1 MAGKNKPMLHVQP
14 KFHAH
19 LVHPTMVHPL
29 VIPPPSV
36 MMLTHSPG
44 VIHSAIKESP
54 KTLVDAIRREA
65 RAHDAKG
72 VCLDDPLGPGQLS
85 ALGAELAVISHD
97 LVLAVTVRQTKVDDD
112 QLLAVP
118 PIKSGIK
125 CVKWVDIQGELG
137 PLSNRLKAFSKAGIW
152 NHVVLA
158 DSDGHDFVE
167 AVARFVVANPN
178 IAHSWQLPVSPDSTR
193 GDILK
198 AMDAFHLTYSNYA
211 PLPGR
216 PFWQTLLDDKDM
228 LLYLDQ
234 YGISRLSQWRI
245 SMDTQTLNNQTQ
257 DIQTQNIQT
266 QNIQTQNIQT
276 LDNQTL
282 TRIGENLNYHFTQP
296 QALSSDRLDEI
307 CQLVA
312 AGGSVD
318 TRWVKFNLKR
328 AFLIAYVTEMD
339 RVVADSSLKHPR
351 PEYIATLNEKAGINL
366 SDYLERGYTSV
377 RPEYRGM
384 GIGTRLLEGLTSRA
398 QGRKIFSLI
407 AEDNVATQKIALRNR
422 TRKITTFFSHRAGKE
437 MGVWMPEAMLK

>member
-1 MAGKNKPMLHVQP
+1 MAENKNPM
-14 KFHAH
+14 FHAH
-19 LVHPTMVHPL
+19 LVHPILVHPSVL
-29 VIPPPSV
+29 PPPPM

-54 KTLVDAIRREA
+54 KALVGAIRREA
-65 RAHDAKG
+65 RAYDAKG
-72 VCLDDPLGPGQLS
+72 VCLADPLGPDQLS
-85 ALGAELAVISHD
+85 ALGAELAVTSHA
-97 LVLAVTVRQTKVDDD
+97 LSLAVTIRQPMMDDD
-112 QLLAVP
+112 QLLPAP

-125 CVKWVDIQGELG
+125 RVNWVDVQGELG

-158 DSDGHDFVE
+158 DSGGHDFVE

-178 IAHSWQLPVSPDSTR
+178 IAHSWQIPASPGATR

-198 AMDAFHLTYSNYA
+198 AMDAFHSTYSNYA

-228 LLYLDQ
+228 LPYLDQ

-245 SMDTQTLNNQTQ
+245 SMDS
-257 DIQTQNIQT
+257 
-266 QNIQTQNIQT
+266 
-276 LDNQTL
+276 QTL
-282 TRIGENLNYHFTQP
+282 TRIGEKLKYHFAKP

-318 TRWVKFNLKR
+318 TQWVKFNLKR

-384 GIGTRLLEGLTSRA
+384 GIGTALLEGLTSRA

-407 AEDNVATQKIALRNR
+407 AEDNAATQKIALRNR